1 MKPYLRPCLL
11 VLLAT
16 GSVAA
21 SALAQSRP
29 VRAAG
34 LPNASAATA
43 GPAKT
48 LPLSGRVETE
58 QGPLPGATVR
68 LLGSGQTCVTN
79 EAGSF
84 LFAVPAD
91 AGPLAAAVS
100 YPGCAEVSVTLQPTG
115 PPTVVQMPTPVVT
128 KADRKRLKP
137 YLKTARRQTKRDL
150 RQLR

>member
-1 MKPYLRPCLL
+1 MNSYLRTCLL
-11 VLLAT
+11 VLLAA

-29 VRAAG
+29 ARAAG
-34 LPNASAATA
+34 LPSTSAVTTA
-43 GPAKT
+43 PT
-48 LPLSGRVETE
+48 RPLSGRVETE
-58 QGPLPGATVR
+58 QGPLAGATVR

-91 AGPLAAAVS
+91 AGPLPAAVS
-100 YPGCAEVSVTLQPTG
+100 YPGCAEVNVTLQPAG
-115 PPTVVQMPTPVVT
+115 PPAVVKMPTPVVT

-137 YLKTARRQTKRDL
+137 FLKTARRETKHDL